1 MNRFHMMSTVM
12 CAAVIA
18 GSAATA
24 AAQTPAAPA
33 PTAPAGRGGQA
44 PTPPC
49 GPGVTGKNIAS
60 DSRCFELRTYTVRA
74 EGPGSID
81 LLHDRFRQH
90 TNRLFR
96 KHGMTIVGFW
106 QPLNSGMDRTLIYLL
121 AYKDGAARD
130 AAWAGFRGDPE
141 WKDVI
146 SKMQVGT
153 QVESVFLNSVDYGPM
168 K

>member
-1 MNRFHMMSTVM
+1 MIQGIRHLSRI
-12 CAAVIA
+12 AVCGA
-18 GSAATA
+18 MALTA
-24 AAQTPAAPA
+24 VSVLAQAPA
-33 PTAPAGRGGQA
+33 PQAGRGAQA
-44 PTPPC
+44 NPTPPC
-49 GPGVTGKNIAS
+49 GPGLKGKNISS

-106 QPLNSGMDRTLIYLL
+106 QPLNTGMDRTLIYLL

-130 AAWAGFRGDPE
+130 AAWNAFRNDPE
-141 WKDVI
+141 WKDVT
-146 SKMQVGT
+146 SKMQVGA
-153 QVESVFLNSVDYGPM
+153 QVDSVFMVATDYGPM

>member
-1 MNRFHMMSTVM
+1 MVHHLRTFSAILM
-12 CAAVIA
+12 A
-18 GSAATA
+18 GALALPLTTA
-24 AAQTPAAPA
+24 AQAPAAQPA
-33 PTAPAGRGGQA
+33 QGAPARGGQA

-49 GPGVTGKNIAS
+49 GPGLTGKNIAS

-106 QPLNSGMDRTLIYLL
+106 QPLNAGTERTLIYVL
-121 AYKDGAARD
+121 AYKDAAARD
-130 AAWAGFRGDPE
+130 AAWNGFRNDPE
-141 WKDVI
+141 WKEVV

-153 QVESVFLNSVDYGPM
+153 QVDSVFMVSTDYGPM